1 MLTLSGYDS
10 SAGDALKIE
19 VKYIDDTK
27 VTDSSSVD
35 VTSALVSAG
44 ILTGGYK
51 PTPPGPGGDSTLDVL
66 FGETFVD
73 VALCALDTPL
83 YSSSDKEAI

>member
-19 VKYIDDTK
+19 VEYLDS
-27 VTDSSSVD
+27 VAVFDSSSVD
-35 VTSALVSAG
+35 VTQDLIDAG
-44 ILTGGYK
+44 ILVGGT
-51 PTPPGPGGDSTLDVL
+51 TPPGPGGDSTLDVL
-66 FGETFVD
+66 FGSSFVD
-73 VALCALDTPL
+73 VALVALDTPL

>member
-19 VKYIDDTK
+19 VEYLDS
-27 VTDSSSVD
+27 VAVFDSSSVD
-35 VTSALVSAG
+35 VTQDLIDAG
-44 ILTGGYK
+44 ILVGGT
-51 PTPPGPGGDSTLDVL
+51 TPPGPGGDSTLDAL

-73 VALCALDTPL
+73 VALVALDTPL
-83 YSSSDKEAI
+83 YADSDKEAI